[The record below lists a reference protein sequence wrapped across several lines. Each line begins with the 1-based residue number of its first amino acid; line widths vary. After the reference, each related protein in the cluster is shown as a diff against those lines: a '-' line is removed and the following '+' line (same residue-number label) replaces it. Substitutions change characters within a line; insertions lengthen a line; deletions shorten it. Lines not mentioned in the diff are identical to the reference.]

1 MGTTSSLVLSA
12 VQVGIMRLT
21 STLTLTLTLIG
32 IVRLDG
38 VGSRRSPIH
47 ESHSCAGT
55 CATGSERLQSGVK
68 ATCAANWCWRD
79 AKTMAWTP
87 VGQGLV
93 IAGGCRD
100 LQLHG
105 HRTRHMNCLLQTEPS
120 LVVMH
125 NAAPCRNRSSTT
137 ARWRASTAYMSAVY
151 PALFT
156 ISMLEEA
163 CNAAPL

>member
-21 STLTLTLTLIG
+21 STLTLTLTLTLIE
-32 IVRLDG
+32 ILRLGG
-38 VGSRRSPIH
+38 VGSRSSPIH
-47 ESHSCAGT
+47 ESHSCAWT
-55 CATGSERLQSGVK
+55 CATGGERLQSGVK

-105 HRTRHMNCLLQTEPS
+105 HRTRHMNCLLQTAS
-120 LVVMH
+120 LH
-125 NAAPCRNRSSTT
+125 
-137 ARWRASTAYMSAVY
+137 WW
-151 PALFT
+151 
-156 ISMLEEA
+156 
-163 CNAAPL
+163 